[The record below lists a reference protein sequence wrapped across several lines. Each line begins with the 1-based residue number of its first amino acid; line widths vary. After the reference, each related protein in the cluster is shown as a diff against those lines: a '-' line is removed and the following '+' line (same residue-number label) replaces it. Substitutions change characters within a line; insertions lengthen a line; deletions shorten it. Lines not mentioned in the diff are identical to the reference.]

1 MYWDSTATTP
11 VKLEVLDAMLP
22 YFTDKWYNPSS
33 IYEPARDVRRDV
45 EKARKTIADSINA
58 DPDEIYFTSGGSEAN
73 NWAIMCCGWHP
84 PIISTIEHHSL
95 MKAADYYKP
104 IEVDTYGKIVLT
116 DFEQS
121 IHTTP
126 KTEPVSVQ
134 MVNNEIGTIQNI
146 KELVKIAHEKRLIFH
161 TDAVQAYGKIPIDV
175 KDLGVDLLSASGHKI
190 GAPKGIGFLY
200 VKKGI
205 KIQPW
210 IEGSQ
215 ERGLR
220 GGTEN
225 VPYIMGFAKAVEL
238 IDYNEQNKYKEFYD
252 YAVGNCHDF
261 AKVNGHPSDR
271 VYNILSLTVKE
282 KIDGKQLI
290 GLLHDV
296 KQYVS
301 AGSACNSYSNEPSH
315 VLKAIGLTDN
325 EATRTI
331 RISFFEGVTKADIDK
346 LFDDIR
352 GLIQALRMLG
362 EK

>member
-1 MYWDSTATTP
+1 MYWDNAATTP

-33 IYEPARDVRRDV
+33 IYEPARDVRRDI
-45 EKARKTIADSINA
+45 ENARKIIADSINA

-104 IEVDTYGKIVLT
+104 IEVDYCGKIVLT
-116 DFEQS
+116 DFKQS
-121 IHTTP
+121 IHTVP
-126 KTEPVSVQ
+126 RTEPISVQ
-134 MVNNEIGTIQNI
+134 LANNEIGTIQDI
-146 KELVKIAHEKRLIFH
+146 KTLTAIAHETGILFH
-161 TDAVQAYGKIPIDV
+161 TDAVQAYGKIPINV
-175 KDLGVDLLSASGHKI
+175 KDLGVDMLSASGHKI

-200 VKKGI
+200 IKKGTE
-205 KIQPW
+205 IQPW
-210 IEGSQ
+210 IEGTQ

-225 VPYIMGFAKAVEL
+225 VPYIMGLAKAVEL
-238 IDYNEQNKYKEFYD
+238 INYDEQRIYKEIYD
-252 YAVGNCHDF
+252 YAITSCYDF

-271 VYNILSLTVKE
+271 LYNILSLTIKPS
-282 KIDGKQLI
+282 INGRQLM
-290 GLLHDV
+290 GLLYEA

-315 VLKAIGLTDN
+315 VLKAIGLTDD

-331 RISFFEGVTKADIDK
+331 RISLFEGVTKADIDK
-346 LFDDIR
+346 LFHDIR
-352 GLIQALRMLG
+352 TSIEVLKVLG
-362 EK
+362 DK

>member
-1 MYWDSTATTP
+1 MYWDSAATTP

-22 YFTDKWYNPSS
+22 YFTDKFFNPSS
-33 IYEPARDVRRDV
+33 IYEPAREVRRDI
-45 EKARKTIADSINA
+45 EKARAIVAESINA
-58 DPDEIYFTSGGSEAN
+58 DPEEIYFTSGGSEAN

-95 MKAADYYKP
+95 MKAAQYYSP
-104 IEVDTYGKIVLT
+104 IEVDPYGRIVIT
-116 DFEQS
+116 DFEQKVHE
-121 IHTTP
+121 IP
-126 KTEPVSVQ
+126 KTEPVSIQ
-134 MVNNEIGTIQNI
+134 MVNNEIGTIQDI
-146 KELVKIAHEKRLIFH
+146 KRLVEIAHEKKLLFH

-175 KDLGVDLLSASGHKI
+175 KKLDVDMLSASGHKI

-200 VKKGI
+200 VKKGV

-225 VPYIMGFAKAVEL
+225 VPYIMGLAKAVEL
-238 IDYNEQNKYKEFYD
+238 IDYNEQIKFQELYD
-252 YAVGNCHDF
+252 YAVNQALAF
-261 AKVNGHPSDR
+261 ANINGYSLKR
-271 VYNILSLTVKE
+271 IYNILSLTIKA

-290 GLLHDV
+290 GLLHDRG
-296 KQYVS
+296 QYVS

-315 VLKAIGLTDN
+315 VLKAIGLTDS

-331 RISFFEGVTKADIDK
+331 RISFFEGMTKEDIDT
-346 LFDDIR
+346 LFKDIR
-352 GLIQALRMLG
+352 ECIETLKLLG
-362 EK
+362 G